1 MEHAQQTQAPTQQQ
15 QGQAPAQGQQQA
27 APVFTDYASI

>member
-1 MEHAQQTQAPTQQQ
+1 MEHAQQTQAPAQQQ